1 MAKNNTSS
9 SVTNRNGVNVVL
21 TNTLFH
27 TLRKNREDYMFSTNG
42 YTKKLGMVMQILDI
56 K

>member
-9 SVTNRNGVNVVL
+9 SVTNRNGVNLAL
-21 TNTLFH
+21 TSTLFK
-27 TLRKNREDYMFSTNG
+27 TLNENIDNYMFSTNG